1 MAKKKREHL
10 LNDEIKASEVRLPE
24 EGIIKLSE
32 ALRIAEEQ
40 EMDLVMM
47 NQTTSPPICRILN
60 YEKFIYEQNKAKKAN
75 NKAPE
80 IKEIK
85 LGPNTAENDLSY
97 RAKHIIEFLE
107 KGHRIKITLQFRGRE
122 MAFIDKGKALML
134 KLMVAVEEH
143 GIAEGLPNMEGKKL
157 IGFVK
162 PKPKK

>member
-40 EMDLVMM
+40 EMDLVMV

-85 LGPNTAENDLSY
+85 LGPNTSDNDLSY

>member
-10 LNDEIKASEVRLPE
+10 LNGEIRATEVRLPE
-24 EGIIKLSE
+24 EGIIKTSE
-32 ALRIAEEQ
+32 AMKLAEQ
-40 EMDLVMM
+40 QDMDLVLI
-47 NQTTSPPICRILN
+47 NASSSPPVCRIMN
-60 YEKFIYEQNKAKKAN
+60 YEKFIYEQNKKPK
-75 NKAPE
+75 NKSLD

-97 RAKHIIEFLE
+97 RAKHIIEFLQ
-107 KGHRIKITLQFRGRE
+107 KGHKVKISLQFRGRE
-122 MAFIDKGKALML
+122 LVFVDKGKALML
-134 KLMVAVEEH
+134 KLMVAVEEY